1 MDKFDVVIIG
11 GGLGGLSCGATL
23 SKEGLSVCILEQ
35 QKHIGGCLQ
44 SFKRKGYSLDTGMHY
59 VGSLSEGDTMYQ
71 YFKYFGILDKIR
83 YQKLDTDG
91 FDVINL
97 GKGKEYSHA
106 IGYDRFIDTLS
117 QSFPEEREAISEYV
131 SILQRIG
138 KNIKPDIL
146 KKGHISSGGEEYMG
160 ISAYQTLP
168 YWINQ
173 QIKQPI
179 KSFFLML
186 KQERY

>member
-11 GGLGGLSCGATL
+11 GGLGGLSCGTIL

-35 QKHIGGCLQ
+35 QKHVGGCLQ
-44 SFKRKGYSLDTGMHY
+44 SFRRKGYSLDTGMHY
-59 VGSLSEGDTMYQ
+59 VGSLSEGDTLYQ

-97 GKGKEYSHA
+97 GNGKEYSHA
-106 IGYDRFIDTLS
+106 IGYDRFIETLS
-117 QSFPEEREAISEYV
+117 QSFPEEREGIAEYV

-138 KNIKPDIL
+138 QNIKPDIL

-160 ISAYQTLP
+160 MSAYQTIDKLF
-168 YWINQ
+168 
-173 QIKQPI
+173 
-179 KSFFLML
+179 KSRM
-186 KQERY
+186 